1 MDVARRLLP
10 RNHGVMPGK
19 RWFLEPWPTGRELG
33 GSRPECTM
41 EVRDLLP
48 LSELWAVS
56 VGANICGIFSEY
68 EMNGNRRAIFTATA

>member
-1 MDVARRLLP
+1 
-10 RNHGVMPGK
+10 
-19 RWFLEPWPTGRELG
+19 
-33 GSRPECTM
+33 M